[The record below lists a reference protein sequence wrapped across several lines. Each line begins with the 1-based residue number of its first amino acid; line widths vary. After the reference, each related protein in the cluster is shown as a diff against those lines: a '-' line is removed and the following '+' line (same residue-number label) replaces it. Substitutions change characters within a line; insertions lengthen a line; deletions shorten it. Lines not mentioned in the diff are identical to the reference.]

1 MKTGEHIRTRTMLTV
16 LVVVSLAAG
25 QNPQA
30 QSTSLAVGSARVG
43 QIKGEVTLR
52 SPQGLPLT
60 AQRGLVL
67 DPESIIET
75 AKESILLVYS
85 SDEIRHW
92 LSNRTGLIENGGRSP

>member
-1 MKTGEHIRTRTMLTV
+1 MKTGEHIRTMLTV

-30 QSTSLAVGSARVG
+30 QSTSLAVGSA

-52 SPQGLPLT
+52 SPQGSPLT

-85 SDEIRHW
+85 SHEIRHW